1 MCSFHCIKW
10 CKCITSDIQEH
21 PGLFLS
27 QSIRSESGKDRKS
40 TFLCFH
46 FWMWQ
51 NTNHTQSQKKLFLGK
66 GFLEQWELGSLWST
80 AVANNGLTGSKTFF
94 FFLKHTHQ
102 KYLIWSPHHLG
113 FVSTHEP
120 RTHCLQSNLIS
131 TIFLCLD
138 FADTIPGDV
147 YGYFSFVFLAYWCCS
162 WL

>member
-10 CKCITSDIQEH
+10 CKCITSDIREH

-27 QSIRSESGKDRKS
+27 QSIRIESGQDRKS

-46 FWMWQ
+46 CWMWQ
-51 NTNHTQSQKKLFLGK
+51 NTNHTQSQKKSSFLGR
-66 GFLEQWELGSLWST
+66 GFLEQWELGSLQST
-80 AVANNGLTGSKTFF
+80 ADQQWSHRIKDF

-102 KYLIWSPHHLG
+102 KYLIWSLHCLG

-120 RTHCLQSNLIS
+120 RTHCLQSNLIP
-131 TIFLCLD
+131 TIFLSLD